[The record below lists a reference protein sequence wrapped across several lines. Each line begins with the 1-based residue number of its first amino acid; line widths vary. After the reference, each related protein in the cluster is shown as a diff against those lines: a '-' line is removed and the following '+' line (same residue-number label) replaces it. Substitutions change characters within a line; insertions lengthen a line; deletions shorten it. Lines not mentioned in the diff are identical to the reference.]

1 MRDIFTVF
9 GFTLRDGLRKKAFLV
24 TTVIV
29 LVVIVLA
36 CALVGLFG
44 GSDGGEEPGDGQ
56 PSPGE
61 KTDICYFIDENGL
74 IPGAVDTLNAA
85 FGQINFVSVSP
96 SEREARLAEVEGDS
110 SKSVVEVLPGTPLP
124 SLRVYATNILSGVP
138 AGNIADVAKAV
149 YVSGVLAGAGVDE
162 ALAAVVTADMAYDMQ
177 IVGKMDLSGYIL
189 GMLLTMIIFFAV
201 YYYGYGVAMSVASE
215 KTSRVMETLV
225 VSAKPSRILL
235 GKCLAMGVLGLIQL
249 TLFLVVGAVCFQLFV
264 PADFTI
270 AGMPLALSSFTV
282 SSALLILLYFVLGYA
297 LYAMLN
303 SVCGATVSRAEDLN
317 SAMMPTMLLSL
328 VSFYVAFTMMF
339 LPNAG
344 LKRIVTYIPF
354 TAPFIM
360 PFRLLNE
367 TVSATDIA
375 ISVGL
380 LVVGIVLI
388 AAVSIRLYAASVLHY
403 GQRLKLRDFFKLH
416 H

>member
-9 GFTLRDGLRKKAFLV
+9 GFTLRDGLRKKAFVV

-44 GSDGGEEPGDGQ
+44 GGQEPGGQ

-61 KTDICYFIDENGL
+61 KTDICYYIDENGL
-74 IPGAVDTLNAA
+74 IPGAVEALNAA
-85 FGQINFVSVSP
+85 FGQINFVSASP
-96 SEREARLAEVEGDS
+96 SEREARLDEVEADS

-138 AGNIADVAKAV
+138 AGDIAGVAKAV
-149 YVSGVLAGAGVDE
+149 YVSSVLAGAGVNE

-189 GMLLTMIIFFAV
+189 GMVLTMIIFFAV

-249 TLFLVVGAVCFQLFV
+249 TLFLAVGAVSFRLFV

-328 VSFYVAFTMMF
+328 VSFYAAFMMMF
-339 LPNAG
+339 VPDAG

-354 TAPFIM
+354 TAPFII

-367 TVSATDIA
+367 TVPAVDIA
-375 ISVGL
+375 VSIGL

-388 AAVSIRLYAASVLHY
+388 AAVSVRLYAASVLHY
-403 GQRLKLRDFFKLH
+403 GQRLKLRDIFKLH
-416 H
+416 R

>member
-9 GFTLRDGLRKKAFLV
+9 GFTLRDGLRKKAFVV

-44 GSDGGEEPGDGQ
+44 GGQEPGGQ

-61 KTDICYFIDENGL
+61 KTDICYYIDENGL
-74 IPGAVDTLNAA
+74 IPGAVEALNAA
-85 FGQINFVSVSP
+85 FGQINFVSASP
-96 SEREARLAEVEGDS
+96 SEREARLDEVEADS

-138 AGNIADVAKAV
+138 AGDIAGVAKAV
-149 YVSGVLAGAGVDE
+149 YVSSVLAGAGVNE

-189 GMLLTMIIFFAV
+189 GMVLTMIIFFAV

-249 TLFLVVGAVCFQLFV
+249 TLFLAVGAVSFRLFV

-297 LYAMLN
+297 LYAMLH
-303 SVCGATVSRAEDLN
+303 SVCGATVSRAEDVT

-328 VSFYVAFTMMF
+328 VSFYAAFMMMF
-339 LPNAG
+339 VPDAG

-354 TAPFIM
+354 TAPFII

-367 TVSATDIA
+367 TVPAVDIA
-375 ISVGL
+375 VSIGL

-388 AAVSIRLYAASVLHY
+388 AAVSVRLYAASVLHY
-403 GQRLKLRDFFKLH
+403 GQRLKLRDIFKLH
-416 H
+416 R